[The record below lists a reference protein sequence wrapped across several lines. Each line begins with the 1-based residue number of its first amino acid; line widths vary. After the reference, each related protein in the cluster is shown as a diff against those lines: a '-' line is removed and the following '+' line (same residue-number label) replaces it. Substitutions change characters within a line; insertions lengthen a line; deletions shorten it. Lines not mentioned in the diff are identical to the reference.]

1 MSILTVLSDAV
12 TPAALYNELAAAS
25 DVAFLLESAEGDAR
39 LARYSIIG
47 IEPRLVVA
55 FHGRRVTV
63 HDLHR
68 QTERQTQTDD
78 PLRVLGEILAREQA
92 QVDEQIPTL
101 PPTLPFKGG
110 FVGYLGYG
118 VTACLSDIPMQAAIP
133 YAAPD
138 GCFGLYDTFVVFD
151 HLYRKLHIISYG
163 GPDAVEQI
171 YARVCRRTPLP
182 PLRDATAAL
191 RGHDVFAATETTL
204 DDSAFGAIVERC
216 RAHITAGEVFQIVP
230 SRRFL
235 RRIEADPFTVYRSL
249 VALNPSPY
257 AYCLKF
263 GRFTG
268 TPGFTYVGSSPE
280 TFVTVRQGSIT
291 LRALAGTRPRG
302 ETPEEDD
309 ALAQALRTDE
319 KELAEHRMLVDL
331 ARNDVGRVAQ
341 VGTVTTGE
349 IARIVRYTHV
359 MHLATDV
366 TGQLRPGLTA
376 LDVIRSCFPRGTV
389 TGAPKLRAMELLATV
404 EPERRGLYAG
414 MVGYVDLTGQA
425 DSAIAIR
432 SVFLQGGLA
441 HINAGAG
448 VVFDSQP
455 QLEADETRNK
465 ARSVLT
471 ALYLAERQTIPSV
484 QPAAQEG
491 HSIPDL
497 TASQLSRH
505 P

>member
-1 MSILTVLSDAV
+1 MTVFTVSSDAI
-12 TPAALYNELAAAS
+12 TPAALYHELAAAS
-25 DVAFLLESAEGDAR
+25 DVAFLLESTEGDVR

-55 FHGRRVTV
+55 FQGQRVTV
-63 HDLHR
+63 CDLHR
-68 QTERQTQTDD
+68 QTERQTMTDD
-78 PLRVLGEILAREQA
+78 PLQFLGEVLDRERA
-92 QVDEQIPTL
+92 KVADQIPML
-101 PPTLPFKGG
+101 PPMLPFKGG

-118 VTACLSDIPMQAAIP
+118 ATTYLANIPLQAAIP

-151 HLYRKLHIISYG
+151 HLYRKLHIVSYG
-163 GPDAVEQI
+163 GDAIIEQV
-171 YARVCRRTPLP
+171 YQRVCRRTPLL
-182 PLRDATAAL
+182 PLRDATASL
-191 RGHDVFAATETTL
+191 RGYDVFTATETTL
-204 DDSAFGAIVERC
+204 NDAAFGALVERC
-216 RAHITAGEVFQIVP
+216 RAYIAAGEVFQIVP
-230 SRRFL
+230 ARRFS
-235 RRIEADPFTVYRSL
+235 RRIEADPFTIYRSL

-263 GRFTG
+263 ERFTN

-280 TFVTVRQGSIT
+280 TFITVRQGVLT

-302 ETPEEDD
+302 ETPEEDE

-331 ARNDVGRVAQ
+331 ARNDIGRVAQ
-341 VGTVTTGE
+341 VGTVVTGE
-349 IARIVRYTHV
+349 LARLVRYTHV

-376 LDVIRSCFPRGTV
+376 FDAIRSCFPRGTV
-389 TGAPKLRAMELLATV
+389 TGAPKIRAMELLATL

-414 MVGYVDLTGQA
+414 LVGYVDFTDQV

-432 SVFLQGGLA
+432 SVLLQNGLA

-455 QLEADETRNK
+455 QLEAEETRNK

-471 ALYLAERQTIPSV
+471 ALCLAERQ
-484 QPAAQEG
+484 
-491 HSIPDL
+491 
-497 TASQLSRH
+497 ASPCVLH
-505 P
+505 PTQ

>member
-12 TPAALYNELAAAS
+12 TPAALYHELAAAS

-55 FHGRRVTV
+55 FQDRRVTV
-63 HDLHR
+63 CDLHR

-78 PLRVLGEILAREQA
+78 PLRFLCEILEREQA
-92 QVDEQIPTL
+92 QVADQMPTL
-101 PPTLPFKGG
+101 PPMLPFKGG

-118 VTACLSDIPMQAAIP
+118 ATACLAGIPIQTAIP

-151 HLYRKLHIISYG
+151 HLYRKLHIVSYG
-163 GPDAVEQI
+163 GEAIVEQI
-171 YARVCRRTPLP
+171 YERVCRRTPLP
-182 PLRDATAAL
+182 PLRDATASL
-191 RGHDVFAATETTL
+191 RSRDVFADAETSL
-204 DDSAFGAIVERC
+204 DDAAFGALVERC
-216 RAHITAGEVFQIVP
+216 RAYITAGEVFQIVP
-230 SRRFL
+230 SRRFS
-235 RRIEADPFTVYRSL
+235 RRISATPFTVYRSL

-302 ETPEEDD
+302 ETPEEDE
-309 ALAQALRTDE
+309 ALARALCADE

-341 VGTVTTGE
+341 VGTVATGE
-349 IARIVRYTHV
+349 VARLVRYTHV

-376 LDVIRSCFPRGTV
+376 FDVIRSCFPRGTV
-389 TGAPKLRAMELLATV
+389 TGAPKIRAMELLATL

-414 MVGYVDLTGQA
+414 MVGYVDFAGQA

-432 SVFLQGGLA
+432 SALMQDGIA

-455 QLEADETRNK
+455 QLEAEETRNK

-471 ALYLAERQTIPSV
+471 ALYLAEQQTLPPTRHSTHEGPSAPV
-484 QPAAQEG
+484 
-491 HSIPDL
+491 
-497 TASQLSRH
+497 
-505 P
+505 

>member
-1 MSILTVLSDAV
+1 MSVLTILSDAI

-25 DVAFLLESAEGDAR
+25 DVAFLLESTEGDAR

-55 FHGRRVTV
+55 FRGQRVTI

-68 QTERQTQTDD
+68 QTERQMQATD
-78 PLRVLGEILAREQA
+78 PLRLLSELLAHEREHVAEHCQA
-92 QVDEQIPTL
+92 L
-101 PPTLPFKGG
+101 PPTMPFQGG

-118 VTACLSDIPMQAAIP
+118 ATAPLAGIVPQPVAP

-151 HLYRKLHIISYG
+151 HLYRKLHIVSYG
-163 GPDAVEQI
+163 GRDIVEQM
-171 YARVCRRTPLP
+171 YERVCRRTPLP

-191 RGHDVFAATETTL
+191 DSADVFADVETTL
-204 DDSAFGAIVERC
+204 DDQAFAALVERC
-216 RAHITAGEVFQIVP
+216 QAYIADGEVFQIVP
-230 SRRFL
+230 ARRFS
-235 RRIEADPFTVYRSL
+235 RPTSASPFTIYRSL

-268 TPGFTYVGSSPE
+268 APSFTYVGSSPE
-280 TFVTVRQGSIT
+280 TFVTVRDGTVT

-302 ETPEEDD
+302 DDPVEDER
-309 ALAQALRTDE
+309 LAQALRADE

-331 ARNDVGRVAQ
+331 ARNDVGRIAQ

-366 TGQLRPGLTA
+366 SGQLRPGLTA
-376 LDVIRSCFPRGTV
+376 FDVIRSCFPRGTV
-389 TGAPKLRAMELLATV
+389 TGAPKIRAMELLATL
-404 EPERRGLYAG
+404 EPEQRGLYAG
-414 MVGYVDLTGQA
+414 LVGYVDFAGHA

-432 SVFLQGGLA
+432 SALVQAGVA
-441 HINAGAG
+441 HVNAGAG

-465 ARSVLT
+465 ARSVIT
-471 ALYLAERQTIPSV
+471 ALRLAEMS
-484 QPAAQEG
+484 QPARGEVPG
-491 HSIPDL
+491 KP
-497 TASQLSRH
+497 
-505 P
+505 